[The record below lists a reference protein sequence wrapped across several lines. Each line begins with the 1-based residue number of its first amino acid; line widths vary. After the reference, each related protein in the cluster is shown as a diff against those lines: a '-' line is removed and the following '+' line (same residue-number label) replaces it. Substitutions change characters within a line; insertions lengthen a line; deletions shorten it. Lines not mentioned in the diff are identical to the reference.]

1 MEARGFIVGTPV
13 AIRLGVGFI
22 MLRKPNKLP
31 GAKISLD
38 FYKEY
43 SPDAKVLPLRLAER
57 IPTHKI
63 ISQIPCKSLRV

>member
-1 MEARGFIVGTPV
+1 MLGMEARGFIVGTPV

-43 SPDAKVLPLRLAER
+43 SPDAKVLRRLE
-57 IPTHKI
+57 IKHSH
-63 ISQIPCKSLRV
+63 SQDLH